1 MIPADKLN
9 PDQYYFVTNLANQ
22 QYSYWIKGFP
32 GSGKSVLM
40 MHTLIKIRKQEPR
53 ARILITYYTHSLR
66 NLYEAGLHE
75 AGMFTNQFDFK
86 TYFQAKN
93 GSVNYDYIFCDE
105 VQDLPEDALLSLR
118 NKCRRLFICGDPNQ
132 SIYSGTID
140 PGHIIAVSGASEY
153 SLKIIHRL
161 TNSAIN
167 LVHRITPK
175 MNIFNSLIDTN
186 KVDVTTL
193 LGEFRD
199 INDEVRYVVEDALSA
214 VDMGNSVGESTAIL
228 FPTHNDIVKFVDV
241 YGQQKHHP
249 SWYRINNRYGKPDYG
264 SMNQHI
270 KPLRLHYVGN
280 SYGSLIGHNCVILMT
295 YHSAKGLDFDHVYL
309 PFLNQDASVFSEEV
323 FVVALTRT
331 KYSLTITSSGTV
343 HQYIER
349 IKDLCNPLTNISMSS
364 NHYAS
369 DHESL
374 NQSESKKW
382 EFDF

>member
-1 MIPADKLN
+1 
-9 PDQYYFVTNLANQ
+9 
-22 QYSYWIKGFP
+22 
-32 GSGKSVLM
+32 M
-40 MHTLIKIRKQEPR
+40 MHTLIKTRKQEPH

-66 NLYEAGLHE
+66 NLYEAALRE

-86 TYFQAKN
+86 TYFQTKN
-93 GSVNYDYIFCDE
+93 GFANYDYIFCDE
-105 VQDLPEDALLSLR
+105 VQDLPEDALVNLR
-118 NKCRRLFICGDPNQ
+118 NKCHRLFISGDPNQ

-140 PGHIIAVSGASEY
+140 PSRIMAVSGASEY

-161 TNSAIN
+161 TNSVIN

-175 MNIFNSLIDTN
+175 MNIFNSLIDQS
-186 KVDVTTL
+186 KDDVTSL

-214 VDMGNSVGESTAIL
+214 VDIGKSIGESTAII
-228 FPTHNDIVKFVDV
+228 FPTHNDIIKFVDV
-241 YGQQKHHP
+241 YSQQKHYP
-249 SWYRINNRYGKPDYG
+249 SWCRINNSYGKPNYG

-309 PFLNQDASVFSEEV
+309 PFLNKNASIFSEEI
-323 FVVALTRT
+323 FMVALTRT

-343 HQYIER
+343 HQYVER
-349 IKDLCNPLTNISMSS
+349 IKDLCSPVVNISMS
-364 NHYAS
+364 N
-369 DHESL
+369 DHFTPDQESL
-374 NQSESKKW
+374 NQSESNTW
-382 EFDF
+382 DFDF